1 MTKEKV
7 HYNAN
12 GVVLGNL
19 WVVEKAWYPARI
31 YGGTNFTLMYSEI
44 KEDFESGAL
53 DSGMGFESLEGA
65 MMVIVKLTVI
75 EYKGKEFVN
84 KSSRKM
90 WFGKMNKWNK
100 EGAEEVYMS
109 YE

>member
-1 MTKEKV
+1 MKATKEKV

-12 GVVLGNL
+12 GVVVGNL
-19 WVVEKAWYPARI
+19 WGGGEAWYPARI

-44 KEDFESGAL
+44 KEDFKSGAL

-65 MMVIVKLTVI
+65 MMVVVKHITI
-75 EYKGKEFVN
+75 DIKGVSFVN
-84 KSSRKM
+84 VSSRKM
-90 WFGKMNKWNK
+90 WLGKINKR
-100 EGAEEVYMS
+100 EAQVVYLN